1 MTALFAYQE
10 YGAAWL
16 AGRTRAL
23 LADTMGLGKSAQA
36 AVACKHIGAKH
47 IAIVCPASL
56 QENWKREFARFWPNH
71 KATLHVCS
79 YEGVVRGKL
88 SHLSHVDVLICDE
101 AHYLK
106 ERTSKR
112 TKAIFGPKCNGEGG
126 LMEKAARTWLLTGTP
141 APNGPHE
148 LWPMLRALAPETIN
162 GPNGRPMPYWDFVY
176 EYCIVQDSHFGAKI
190 IRGKNLPKL
199 RAAMQPIMLRR
210 QKEEVLRDLPPLM
223 IDVLPLSSDE
233 AQKALRKLETSPEA
247 AAIREALEKGGG
259 EGLEALAPH
268 IASLRRATGLAKA
281 PAVAEFVA
289 EWLSDCADKIVLFA
303 HHKDVMRLLM
313 ERLKPFNPVQI
324 AGGDAPDYRM
334 AQVDRFQNDPSVR
347 VFIGQIQAAGTG
359 LTLTAASDLIFAE
372 ASWVPAE
379 NEQAA
384 MRIHRIGQR
393 NACSVRFATLGGS
406 LDEAIQRTVAR
417 KLSDLAQIF
426 S

>member
-36 AVACKHIGAKH
+36 AVACKHIEAKQ

-71 KATLHVCS
+71 EATLYVCS
-79 YEGVVRGKL
+79 YEGAVRGKL
-88 SHLSHVDVLICDE
+88 SHLSEIDVLICDE

-112 TKAIFGPKCNGEGG
+112 TKAIFGPKCTGAGG
-126 LMEKAARTWLLTGTP
+126 LMEKATRVWLLTGTP

-148 LWPMLRALAPETIN
+148 LWPMLRALAPETIP
-162 GPNGRPMPYWDFVY
+162 GFTGKPMSYWDFAH
-176 EYCIVQDSHFGAKI
+176 EYCVIQDSFYGAKI
-190 IRGKNLPKL
+190 LRGRNLPKL
-199 RAAMQPIMLRR
+199 RAAIQPFMLRR
-210 QKEEVLRDLPPLM
+210 KKEEVLRDLPPLM

-233 AQKALRKLETSPEA
+233 AQKALRKLEASPEA
-247 AAIREALEKGGG
+247 TALREALEKDGGK
-259 EGLEALAPH
+259 GLESLAPH
-268 IASLRRATGLAKA
+268 IASLRRATGMAKA

-289 EWLSDCADKIVLFA
+289 EWLSDCEEKIVLFA

-313 ERLKPFNPVQI
+313 EFLKKFNPVQI
-324 AGGDAPDYRM
+324 SGGDAPDYRM
-334 AQVDRFQNDPSVR
+334 AQVDRFQNDPATR

-372 ASWVPAE
+372 SSWVPAE

-417 KLSDLAQIF
+417 KLTDLAQIF